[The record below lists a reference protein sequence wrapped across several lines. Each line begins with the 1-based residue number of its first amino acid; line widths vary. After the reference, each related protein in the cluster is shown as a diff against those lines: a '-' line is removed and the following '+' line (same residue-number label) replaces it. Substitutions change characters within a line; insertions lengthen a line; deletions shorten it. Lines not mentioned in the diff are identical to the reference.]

1 MARRR
6 RKRQRGGTMPVA
18 PIVAGAKIIAKEL
31 LKRKKPILAALGPG
45 VEIRQFLGKTFLKR
59 RRNKR
64 KGARRV

>member
-6 RKRQRGGTMPVA
+6 RKRQRGGTIPVA
-18 PIVAGAKIIAKEL
+18 PIVAGANMIAKKL

-45 VEIRQFLGKTFLKR
+45 VEIGQFLGKKLLKR